1 MGDRL
6 NGKAAIITGAAS
18 GIGAATARRFHAEG
32 ASVLIVDRSGEDAAA
47 LAHSL
52 DPSGQQVR
60 AVTADVQDE
69 AALRACVA
77 AALDAWG
84 RLDIVV
90 NNAGVPSRMPL
101 EELTPE
107 EIDRVI
113 GVNLKGPLLM
123 CKHAV
128 PVMQRGGG
136 GAIVNVA
143 SISSTCGIPGQF
155 IYAPSKGALAQMTRQ
170 LAVEYASHNIRVNAV
185 APGTIDTPMLR
196 QRGQRPGPA
205 KTLPGLAAGQ
215 APHRPLRPARRSG
228 QRHPVP
234 GLRRGLLHHRRQPGR
249 RRRLRGAVIA
259 PARA

>member
-6 NGKAAIITGAAS
+6 KGKAAIITGAAS

-32 ASVLIVDRSGEDAAA
+32 ATVLIVDRSGEDAAA
-47 LAHSL
+47 LARSL
-52 DPSGQQVR
+52 DPSGRQVR

-69 AALRACVA
+69 AALRACLA
-77 AALDAWG
+77 AAQNAWG

-155 IYAPSKGALAQMTRQ
+155 IYAPSKGALAQ
-170 LAVEYASHNIRVNAV
+170 
-185 APGTIDTPMLR
+185 
-196 QRGQRPGPA
+196 
-205 KTLPGLAAGQ
+205 
-215 APHRPLRPARRSG
+215 
-228 QRHPVP
+228 
-234 GLRRGLLHHRRQPGR
+234 
-249 RRRLRGAVIA
+249 
-259 PARA
+259 